1 MICGT
6 SLPLDAFVQLASI
19 YSQFG
24 NNVSL
29 PARLIIIIVGYETF
43 VYISIWLYRYTTNFN
58 DICTSSLYKKLVL
71 IIYYIY
77 YCNFFQYFKQS
88 LGPRLSIVY
97 LESWKEQDQ
106 LPGFQRVRDISTALK
121 DFQDYLTRKL
131 YKVDR
136 DSSQLLT

>member
-1 MICGT
+1 MILCDIHRDMII
-6 SLPLDAFVQLASI
+6 SKRQL
-19 YSQFG
+19 
-24 NNVSL
+24 
-29 PARLIIIIVGYETF
+29 T
-43 VYISIWLYRYTTNFN
+43 
-58 DICTSSLYKKLVL
+58 
-71 IIYYIY
+71 YYYNI
-77 YCNFFQYFKQS
+77 FQYFKQS

-106 LPGFQRVRDISTALK
+106 LPGFKRVRDISTALK

>member
-1 MICGT
+1 MII
-6 SLPLDAFVQLASI
+6 SKRQL
-19 YSQFG
+19 
-24 NNVSL
+24 
-29 PARLIIIIVGYETF
+29 T
-43 VYISIWLYRYTTNFN
+43 
-58 DICTSSLYKKLVL
+58 
-71 IIYYIY
+71 YYYNI
-77 YCNFFQYFKQS
+77 FQYFKQS

-106 LPGFQRVRDISTALK
+106 LPGFKRVRDISTALK